1 MYKSSK
7 AVVCI
12 PLNARRIGSPFMSS
26 LAPSHQEDLKAI
38 AALPAHAILI
48 DVRSYSE
55 YMGGHIADAQ
65 SLPLSQIEK
74 QVVRKVPDR
83 AAPVI
88 VYCSS
93 GARSEQ
99 ALGMMQ
105 HMGYSNVHNGGP
117 ATPLARHLGRPIK
130 PGL

>member
-1 MYKSSK
+1 
-7 AVVCI
+7 
-12 PLNARRIGSPFMSS
+12 MSS
-26 LAPSHQEDLKAI
+26 LADSHQEDYKAI
-38 AALPAHAILI
+38 AALPADTILI
-48 DVRSYSE
+48 DVRSYAE
-55 YMGGHIADAQ
+55 YMGGHIVNAL
-65 SLPLSQIEK
+65 SVPLPQIEAD
-74 QVVRKVPDR
+74 VVHKVPDR

-117 ATPLARHLGRPIK
+117 AIHLAQHLGRPIQ